1 MTEKPAAQVDMEMP
15 ERSLVPHDSLSVRH
29 ANIGGAEGSS
39 DAAPASASAQRGAAK
54 QRRPS
59 LQVPKPS
66 WRVLAISAVM
76 LVFALGA
83 ALAVEAG
90 RASRLQSSSRAQQR
104 QYTRLE
110 LEYKHLLASSSN
122 HTTPLSVHVLD
133 TSLGVPGGG
142 MTVTAEALAG
152 GAWAPLGRAVTAVT
166 GRASAGLLP
175 SGGQLDAGTYRLTFN
190 TSEYYAAL
198 GQRCFYPEVAITFR
212 VDDPA
217 QHYHIPLLV
226 SPFGYSTY
234 RGS

>member
-1 MTEKPAAQVDMEMP
+1 
-15 ERSLVPHDSLSVRH
+15 
-29 ANIGGAEGSS
+29 
-39 DAAPASASAQRGAAK
+39 
-54 QRRPS
+54 
-59 LQVPKPS
+59 
-66 WRVLAISAVM
+66 
-76 LVFALGA
+76 
-83 ALAVEAG
+83 
-90 RASRLQSSSRAQQR
+90 
-104 QYTRLE
+104 
-110 LEYKHLLASSSN
+110 
-122 HTTPLSVHVLD
+122 
-133 TSLGVPGGG
+133 

-175 SGGQLDAGTYRLTFN
+175 PGGQLDAGTYRLTFN

>member
-1 MTEKPAAQVDMEMP
+1 MSEKPAQVDMEMP

-29 ANIGGAEGSS
+29 AKIGGAEASS
-39 DAAPASASAQRGAAK
+39 VAAPASAQPSAAK

-59 LQVPKPS
+59 LMLPKPS
-66 WRVLAISAVM
+66 WRVLAISAMV
-76 LVFALGA
+76 LAFALGA

-90 RASRLQSSSRAQQR
+90 KASRLDSSSLAQQR
-104 QYTRLE
+104 QYKRLE
-110 LEYKHLLASSSN
+110 LEYQQLLAAN
-122 HTTPLSVHVLD
+122 HSTPLSVHVLD

-142 MTVTAEALAG
+142 MAVTLEALMAG
-152 GAWAPLGRAVTAVT
+152 GWSQMGRATTATT

-175 SGGQLDAGTYRLTFN
+175 PRGQLKVGTYRLTFN

-198 GQRCFYPEVAITFR
+198 GQRCFYPEVAIVFH
-212 VDDPA
+212 VDVPT